1 MKTCCIHIFTV
12 KVHDSTLVLK
22 GAGVFFLFLEE
33 SKSKTSLTMENNNKK
48 FESSSATPKQ
58 PETFSKRKKI
68 KERDQKCFVLLQ
80 GQTGIIKGV
89 FSCASLK

>member
-1 MKTCCIHIFTV
+1 
-12 KVHDSTLVLK
+12 
-22 GAGVFFLFLEE
+22 
-33 SKSKTSLTMENNNKK
+33 MENNNKK
-48 FESSSATPKQ
+48 FESSAATPKQ